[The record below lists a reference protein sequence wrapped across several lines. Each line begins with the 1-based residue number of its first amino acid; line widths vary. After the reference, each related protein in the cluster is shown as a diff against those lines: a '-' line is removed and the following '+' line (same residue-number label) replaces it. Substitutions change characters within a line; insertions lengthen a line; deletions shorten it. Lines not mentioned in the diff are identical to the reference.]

1 MRFVPGGATAALA
14 VSLLSTSAFAYP
26 KGITGFSGKST
37 STCTTCH
44 QPGAPVPT
52 VEISGPATLAPGET
66 GQYTFII
73 RGGPARVGGA
83 GIAVSDAAA
92 SLTAV
97 TGAGLMR
104 SNGELIQTPAKPF
117 TDGELRFDFALVAP
131 ASAGTLTLFAAGN
144 SANEDGLNTGDGVA
158 NTTLDVTVTAGTDTE
173 EERGGCSTAGGA
185 PVWLLSL
192 LAGGALLRR
201 SCTASR

>member
-1 MRFVPGGATAALA
+1 MRFVPGGVTAALA

-26 KGITGFSGKST
+26 KGIIGFSGKSDA
-37 STCTTCH
+37 TCTTCH
-44 QPGAPVPT
+44 QPGAAVPT
-52 VEISGPATLAPGET
+52 VEISGPSKLAVGET

-73 RGGPARVGGA
+73 RGGPAKVGGA
-83 GIAVSDAAA
+83 GIAVSDATA

-117 TDGELRFDFALVAP
+117 TNEELRFDFAVVAP
-131 ASAGTLTLFAAGN
+131 TSAGSFTLFAAGN
-144 SANEDGLNTGDGVA
+144 SANGDGLNTGDGIA
-158 NTTLDVTVTAGTDTE
+158 HTKLDVTVSAATDSE
-173 EERGGCSTAGGA
+173 EEGGCSSAGGA
-185 PVWLLSL
+185 PMWLLSL

-201 SCTASR
+201 SRTASR